1 MSTVHPDGSPEAAVI
16 QVTLGN
22 DLNIVFDSFP
32 GSRKL
37 ANIKRDSRIAMV
49 IGWDEN
55 VTVQNRRPGPTCQG

>member
-1 MSTVHPDGSPEAAVI
+1 M